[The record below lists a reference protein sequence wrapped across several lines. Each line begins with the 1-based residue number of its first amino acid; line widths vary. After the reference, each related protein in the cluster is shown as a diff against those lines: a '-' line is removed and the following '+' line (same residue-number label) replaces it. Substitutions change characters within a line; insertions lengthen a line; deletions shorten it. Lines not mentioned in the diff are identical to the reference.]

1 MLNVGSKIGQYKLV
15 RKIGAGGM
23 GSVFV
28 GEHILLGRR
37 AAIKTLLPA
46 LSQQREIVE
55 RFFNEARAT
64 SAITDPG
71 VVQVFDFGYHVDG
84 TAYIVMELLE
94 GESLSARLDR
104 LGKLS
109 PATALRIIRQV
120 AGALAA
126 AHASSIIH
134 RDLKPENIFLI
145 RDAEAQ
151 GGERAKILDFGICKI
166 DSPDVSLTQTGA
178 MLGTPVYMS
187 PEQCQGTGRIDQR
200 SDVYGLGCVL
210 FQILTGRIPFVCEGA
225 GEFIVAHMQHEPPKP
240 SELVAELPPTIDA
253 LVLRCLAKAPADRFQ
268 TMTDLQAAIE
278 EIMPTL
284 DTTTPLPAVQ
294 PPARVMLGAGFESNF
309 DANIRAH
316 ESPPPTTVGR
326 LEDDEPR
333 WFITPNPTTLRSAAG
348 EADDDVRTP
357 SRKSLFTILVAAAV
371 VTLIATTFALRDDEE
386 VVALPAAVT
395 APSQASQAPAS
406 PQGPFTV
413 ARDAAPDP
421 VADVAKA
428 APAPAPDPVPPAPEP
443 SSAVAQTDTPSDAT
457 NAAVPPKQ
465 EPATTQ
471 AKPEPPKAQ
480 KPAVKRPVRRVW
492 RKPTPRPVPQ
502 QPKTEDLYDSR

>member
-1 MLNVGSKIGQYKLV
+1 VLNVGSKIGQYKLV

-126 AHASSIIH
+126 AHANAIIH

-166 DSPDVSLTQTGA
+166 DSPDASITQTGA

-225 GEFIVAHMQHEPPKP
+225 GEFIVAHMQQDPPKP
-240 SELVAELPPTIDA
+240 SELIAELPPAIDA
-253 LVLRCLAKAPADRFQ
+253 LVLRCLEKAPADRFQ

-284 DTTTPLPAVQ
+284 DTTTPVPAMQ

-348 EADDDVRTP
+348 EADGDEIRKP
-357 SRKSLFTILVAAAV
+357 SRKSLFTILLAAAI
-371 VTLIATTFALRDDEE
+371 VTLIATTFALREDEE
-386 VVALPAAVT
+386 VVALPATIT
-395 APSQASQAPAS
+395 AP

-413 ARDAAPDP
+413 ARDAEATPPPP

-428 APAPAPDPVPPAPEP
+428 APDPTPPAPAPPV
-443 SSAVAQTDTPSDAT
+443 VAETNTALDAT
-457 NAAVPPKQ
+457 DAAVPPKL

-471 AKPEPPKAQ
+471 AKPDPPKAQ

-492 RKPTPRPVPQ
+492 RKPTPRPVQQ